1 MICYDHMFS
10 EKSRVLPAHVEALA
24 SNLVL
29 VVSVMFSNIVA

>member
-10 EKSRVLPAHVEALA
+10 QKSRDLPAHVKVLA